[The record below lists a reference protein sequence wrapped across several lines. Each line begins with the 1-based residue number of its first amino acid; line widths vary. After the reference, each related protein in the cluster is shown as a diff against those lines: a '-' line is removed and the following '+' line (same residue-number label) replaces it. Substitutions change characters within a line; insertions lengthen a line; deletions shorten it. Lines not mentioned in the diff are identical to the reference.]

1 MNKAILFA
9 GFGGQ
14 GIMLMGRL
22 MAYGAIYEGLE
33 VTFYP
38 SYGPEMRGG
47 TANCTVTISDQRI
60 GSPVKSS
67 YACLMA
73 MNQPSL
79 DKFASSVK
87 PGGILAYNAHLQAP
101 QQSDCVSWPI
111 AATALAGEMGSVQI
125 ANMLALG
132 GLLPAVEVVSLEA
145 IIQGLSRVIPAHRRN
160 MLELNQSALEKG
172 YESVS
177 E

>member
-1 MNKAILFA
+1 MVKEILFA

-33 VTFYP
+33 VSFYP

-47 TANCTVTISDQRI
+47 TANCTVTVSDQRI

-79 DKFASSVK
+79 DKFADSVQA
-87 PGGILAYNAHLQAP
+87 GGVLAYNAHLQP
-101 QQSDCVSWPI
+101 SHRPDLVLWPI
-111 AATALAGEMGSVQI
+111 PANTVAGEMGSIQI
-125 ANMLALG
+125 ANMVALG
-132 GLLPAVEVVSLEA
+132 GLLPSLEVISLQA
-145 IIQGLSRVIPAHRRN
+145 VCKGLSRVIPPHRRN
-160 MLELNQSALEKG
+160 MLELNQKALEKG

-177 E
+177 G